1 MLKQRIIFSLFFI
14 YSSFLISEDDNVEVD
29 LLFLKI
35 QELELEIAELRNIL
49 ESQDYLIQKLIQ
61 ESLDDPES
69 NEDSSNLA
77 SDNSVR
83 FAGIDDTR
91 SKEEVYK
98 TATESLQ
105 DQDFEK
111 ASSLFKFF
119 VDNFN
124 DFRPQDSDIPINN
137 SLDRKR
143 KEVRPRHY
151 TNAVDLIVGP
161 VTGVDPDE
169 DLAFSNI
176 EGVNVV
182 RNNGVITLDYTEVEW
197 LKQSFA
203 TRTESVTPFLISFW
217 RGSMELTPASDTWV
231 DTARL
236 RAKIIDVEG
245 DYSSTLELLAR
256 TENVDP
262 QTGLAPI
269 VWNAWETNWT
279 GRTITRSTRIRNTST
294 SQNLGWGRRTTNRTI
309 EDTVEDLL
317 QL

>member
-14 YSSFLISEDDNVEVD
+14 YSSLLISEDDNVEVD

-61 ESLDDPES
+61 ESVDDPES

-119 VDNFN
+119 VDNFK
-124 DFRPQDSDIPINN
+124 DEEKLPLSIFWLGEIALIQNN
-137 SLDRKR
+137 LESSEEYFIELVNLYPSHYLSLI
-143 KEVRPRHY
+143 H
-151 TNAVDLIVGP
+151 I
-161 VTGVDPDE
+161 
-169 DLAFSNI
+169 
-176 EGVNVV
+176 
-182 RNNGVITLDYTEVEW
+182 
-197 LKQSFA
+197 
-203 TRTESVTPFLISFW
+203 
-217 RGSMELTPASDTWV
+217 
-231 DTARL
+231 
-236 RAKIIDVEG
+236 
-245 DYSSTLELLAR
+245 
-256 TENVDP
+256 
-262 QTGLAPI
+262 
-269 VWNAWETNWT
+269 
-279 GRTITRSTRIRNTST
+279 
-294 SQNLGWGRRTTNRTI
+294 
-309 EDTVEDLL
+309 
-317 QL
+317 